1 MQGGHGYE
9 KHGKVLK
16 NEKVDQKL
24 GPSEKCVIGP
34 SVQGDYYKIAVSCVS
49 ICLSVHLSVFPSV
62 WHFSQEWLVSFFMF
76 KAHRQIIEIF
86 KSGKSPFFWK
96 IHFPPNLG
104 KKTPKWPQN
113 KVILIFDEVGFLHA
127 VIIKADGLT
136 LGVHSQA
143 CPKYP
148 KQNNKFTISLQYLK
162 KSVKDEVNF
171 LPANTRRRFLQIDAI
186 ILGVVTRHAQI
197 IQNNKFAISLQC
209 LKKKVW

>member
-1 MQGGHGYE
+1 MQGGHGCE

-24 GPSEKCVIGP
+24 GQSEKCVIGP
-34 SVQGDYYKIAVSCVS
+34 SFYGDYYKIAVSCVS

-148 KQNNKFTISLQYLK
+148 KQ
-162 KSVKDEVNF
+162 
-171 LPANTRRRFLQIDAI
+171 QIYNI
-186 ILGVVTRHAQI
+186 
-197 IQNNKFAISLQC
+197 FAISQEKC
-209 LKKKVW
+209 EG